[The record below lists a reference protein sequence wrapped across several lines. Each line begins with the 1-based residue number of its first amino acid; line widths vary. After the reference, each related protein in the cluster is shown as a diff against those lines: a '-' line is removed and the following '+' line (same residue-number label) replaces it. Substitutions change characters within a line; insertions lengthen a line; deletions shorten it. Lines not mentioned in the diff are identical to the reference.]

1 MITNNLLLSRV
12 QRYLCR
18 PGAGVEN
25 LKMWETPKHTN
36 QRNTQNNFTFIPR
49 KCVRARKY
57 VLQVSRGWAANM
69 LGGARLLILDTS
81 SCYNA
86 LNTIKCM
93 QGGGLRGCFTYWIIF
108 TLSCIMDNTTVCTYL
123 SSRSRFPPVCI
134 PREGCCCL
142 VSPTA
147 CSANSR
153 KVSKISPP
161 VLGNIFYSLIV
172 AFSTLPEHCPCHEWE
187 AFSSSHWSTRGV
199 FPGHWSFVTLTRRM
213 SSALLSWLSGHSRW
227 RMIVTGS
234 PVSAGV
240 LLLLHSWLPDSRGS
254 WSHGRAESW
263 GPCWCSSW
271 RGSWCSSASA
281 ESDDQKLRDP

>member
-12 QRYLCR
+12 QSYLCR

-25 LKMWETPKHTN
+25 LKIWETPKLTN
-36 QRNTQNNFTFIPR
+36 LLNTQNNITFIVHPEKMCQSKKICFTSFQR
-49 KCVRARKY
+49 LSKHDG
-57 VLQVSRGWAANM
+57 RGLFVNT
-69 LGGARLLILDTS
+69 TS

-93 QGGGLRGCFTYWIIF
+93 QERGLRGCFTHWIIF
-108 TLSCIMDNTTVCTYL
+108 TLSCIMDNATVCTYL
-123 SSRSRFPPVCI
+123 SSRSRFQPVCI

-172 AFSTLPEHCPCHEWE
+172 EFSTLPEHCPCH
-187 AFSSSHWSTRGV
+187 
-199 FPGHWSFVTLTRRM
+199 
-213 SSALLSWLSGHSRW
+213 
-227 RMIVTGS
+227 
-234 PVSAGV
+234 
-240 LLLLHSWLPDSRGS
+240 D
-254 WSHGRAESW
+254 
-263 GPCWCSSW
+263 
-271 RGSWCSSASA
+271 
-281 ESDDQKLRDP
+281 

>member
-1 MITNNLLLSRV
+1 MSPRGRCWKSQNMGNTEAHKSAQHAKQIHFHPEKMCQSKKICFTSFQRLS
-12 QRYLCR
+12 
-18 PGAGVEN
+18 
-25 LKMWETPKHTN
+25 KHVG
-36 QRNTQNNFTFIPR
+36 RGLSVNT
-49 KCVRARKY
+49 
-57 VLQVSRGWAANM
+57 
-69 LGGARLLILDTS
+69 TS

-93 QGGGLRGCFTYWIIF
+93 QGRGLRGCFTYWIIF
-108 TLSCIMDNTTVCTYL
+108 TLSCIMDNATVCTYL

-172 AFSTLPEHCPCHEWE
+172 EFSTLPEHCPCHDWGI
-187 AFSSSHWSTRGV
+187 FSSSHWSTRGV
-199 FPGHWSFVTLTRRM
+199 FPGHWSFVTLTLRM
-213 SSALLSWLSGHSRW
+213 SWASLSWLSGHSHW
-227 RMIVTGS
+227 RMIGTGS

-240 LLLLHSWLPDSRGS
+240 LLLLRSWPPDSRGS
-254 WSHGRAESW
+254 WSHGRAGSW

-281 ESDDQKLRDP
+281 AIYDQRLRDP